1 MKLNLLSFIAA
12 TCLFSATAAAETE
25 WIHRT
30 LMGNT
35 LPPPKCAEKSEA
47 VGVASKPDT
56 IKNYAKRFCATQGYG
71 WALGEVKKDGKLV
84 CEPCDGGANTAKFLC
99 HVEDVVAEC
108 KRIKPGSV
116 GMLPG
121 KG

>member
-1 MKLNLLSFIAA
+1 MKINLLGLLAIG
-12 TCLFSATAAAETE
+12 CLFANTAVAETE
-25 WIHRT
+25 WIYRS

-35 LPPPKCAEKSEA
+35 LPAPKCAAKAEASENA
-47 VGVASKPDT
+47 TRQDN
-56 IKNYAKRFCATQGYG
+56 IKNYANRFCGTQGYG
-71 WALGEVKKDGKLV
+71 WALKEVKENGKLV
-84 CEPCDGGANTAKFLC
+84 CEQCGGDNAAAKYTC

>member
-1 MKLNLLSFIAA
+1 MKLNLLGTLALMCFFTNPAV
-12 TCLFSATAAAETE
+12 AETE
-25 WIHRT
+25 WIYRT

-35 LPPPKCAEKSEA
+35 LPPPKCATKPDA
-47 VGVASKPDT
+47 TQNASKPDNV
-56 IKNYAKRFCATQGYG
+56 KNYAKRFCETQGYG
-71 WALGEVKKDGKLV
+71 WTLKDVKNEGKLV
-84 CEPCDGGANTAKFLC
+84 CEPCTGDKTAANFLC

>member
-1 MKLNLLSFIAA
+1 MKINLLGLLAIG
-12 TCLFSATAAAETE
+12 CLFANTAVAETE

-35 LPPPKCAEKSEA
+35 LPPAKCAAKAESMENA
-47 VGVASKPDT
+47 TRQDN
-56 IKNYAKRFCATQGYG
+56 IKNYANRFCGTQGYG
-71 WALGEVKKDGKLV
+71 WALKEVKESGKLV
-84 CEPCDGGANTAKFLC
+84 CEPCGGNSASAKC